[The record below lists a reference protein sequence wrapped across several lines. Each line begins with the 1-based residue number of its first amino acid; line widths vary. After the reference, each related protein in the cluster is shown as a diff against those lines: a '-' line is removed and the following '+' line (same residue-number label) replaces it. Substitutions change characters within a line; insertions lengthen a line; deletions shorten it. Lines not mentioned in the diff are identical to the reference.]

1 MPKSSTTVRRLAR
14 ELLDE
19 TGNGQTTNEDLAAI
33 YETSLDRIP
42 GGLLIPIDHIEAW
55 TGNPRSTYD
64 DGYIAS
70 LADSIAENGLLQ
82 APTVRR
88 DPHRPGF
95 YIISTGNCRLLALR
109 RLQSSTD
116 PALRRRFERIECRL
130 KDQDEAEAFADA
142 VAENVARNDLTRKEF
157 MAAVVRM
164 HLQYRWSARTIARRI
179 GRHHGDIAELLN
191 VAQHPDLAELVSSDV
206 IKATT
211 AGALLGL
218 RAEAQAEAIARVRG
232 GRIKTVAQ
240 VKAFA
245 EADEARR
252 ELARWR
258 ESLPK
263 DDGMTAVAEQP
274 REPSTETGAH
284 GSAPAV
290 TEGRRISE
298 TRAGT
303 TIDEQNGCRISDTP
317 APASA
322 DATVAM
328 ENTPVRAHTRA
339 RRGQVGDAE
348 TDREAG
354 AAPEMVPD
362 RVAQVRVTRELV
374 QQGLAYAR
382 RVVSLDAEE
391 LLMLKEL
398 HGVLGALIAAHA
410 G

>member
-1 MPKSSTTVRRLAR
+1 MPKSSATVRRLAR

-19 TGNGQTTNEDLAAI
+19 TGSSQTTNEDLAAV

-42 GGLLIPIDHIEAW
+42 GGLLIPIDHIDVW
-55 TGNPRSTYD
+55 KGNPRSNYD

-116 PALRRRFERIECRL
+116 PELRRRFERVECKL

-142 VAENVARNDLTRKEF
+142 VAENVARNDLSRKEF

-164 HLQYRWSARTIARRI
+164 HRQYRWSARAIAKRI

-191 VAQHPDLAELVSSDV
+191 VAQHPDLADLVNRDV

-211 AGALLGL
+211 AGAVLGL
-218 RAEAQAEAIARVRG
+218 RPDLQAEAIARVRS

-240 VKAFA
+240 VKAFSQ
-245 EADEARR
+245 ADEARR

-258 ESLPK
+258 ESLPA
-263 DDGMTAVAEQP
+263 DESTTAVPGQP
-274 REPSTETGAH
+274 RIAAPEAIRGESTPPAAPS
-284 GSAPAV
+284 
-290 TEGRRISE
+290 RRISD
-298 TRAGT
+298 TNT
-303 TIDEQNGCRISDTP
+303 TIREQNERRISDTP
-317 APASA
+317 TLAPAE
-322 DATVAM
+322 ATAAVEA
-328 ENTPVRAHTRA
+328 TPVRAHTRA
-339 RRGQVGDAE
+339 KRGQGAE
-348 TDREAG
+348 VAVDRKAG
-354 AAPEMVPD
+354 AGSEVVPD
-362 RVAQVRVTRELV
+362 RAAHVRATRDLV

-382 RVVSLDAEE
+382 HVVSLDVEE
-391 LLMLKEL
+391 ISMLKEL
-398 HGVLGALIAAHA
+398 HSVLGALIAAHD